1 MVKSVKSDN
10 GSDFALTF
18 VCAIVLRLVLI
29 LWSAHQDA
37 NFDVKYTDVDYIVYT
52 DAAKH
57 VVNGGSPYA
66 RATYRYPPILAVLLT
81 PNVLIHEVYGK
92 FLFSALD
99 VVVGVLILKIGL
111 LRGYHG
117 RELKYALWTWLFNP
131 FTCTISTRGSCESL
145 TGVLM
150 LLVVHSLLVGDIAK
164 GAIAY
169 GVVVHFRLYPIIH
182 SLMFVAFLSK
192 RDAVGDRNLFQEQQ
206 FKSLSWVTVQNVKF
220 SIISALTFFGLS
232 WVSFAKYG
240 MEYLDESMLYHLR
253 RTDHRHN
260 FAPAF
265 YGVYLDAHVQHDSA
279 LWLSHVKQISDLL
292 ASSALP
298 MLSVVLVLGFLLAH
312 DMPFALFAQ
321 TLAFVTFNKV
331 CTAQY
336 FVWWFML
343 LPLILPSLLKS
354 HRRKHV
360 IFSFSLWTITQ
371 LQWLAW
377 AYSLEFKGM
386 QVYRSLWIAS
396 LAFFGANIWFL
407 VNIIDAYELV
417 DVHGAFGRTKTE

>member
-1 MVKSVKSDN
+1 MVKLVKSDN

-18 VCAIVLRLVLI
+18 ACAIALRLVLI

-52 DAAKH
+52 DAARH

-66 RATYRYPPILAVLLT
+66 RATYRYPPVLAILLT

-92 FLFSALD
+92 VLFSALD
-99 VVVGVLILKIGL
+99 VVVGGLILKIGL
-111 LRGYHG
+111 LRGYNG
-117 RELKYALWTWLFNP
+117 REIKYALWTWLFNP

-169 GVVVHFRLYPIIH
+169 GAVVHFRLYPIIH
-182 SLMFVAFLSK
+182 SLMFVAYLSK
-192 RDAVGDRNLFQEQQ
+192 RDIVGNRSLFQN
-206 FKSLSWVTVQNVKF
+206 FKFLSWVTVQNVKF
-220 SIISALTFFGLS
+220 GVLSALAFFGLS
-232 WVSFAKYG
+232 WVSFATYG
-240 MEYLDESMLYHLR
+240 MEYLDESILYHVR

-265 YGVYLDAHVQHDSA
+265 YGVYLDAHLQHEA
-279 LWLSHVKQISDLL
+279 VLSQSRVKQVSDLL
-292 ASSALP
+292 ASSALAT
-298 MLSVVLVLGFLLAH
+298 LSVVLVLGFLLSR
-312 DMPFALFAQ
+312 DMTFALFAQ

-343 LPLILPSLLKS
+343 LPLILPSLMRS
-354 HRRKHV
+354 YRKKHL
-360 IFSFSLWTITQ
+360 IFSFSLWIIAQ
-371 LQWLAW
+371 LHWLVW

-386 QVYRSLWIAS
+386 QVYRILWTAS

-417 DVHGAFGRTKTE
+417 DVIGPSKME

>member
-1 MVKSVKSDN
+1 MVKLVKSDN

-18 VCAIVLRLVLI
+18 ACAIALRLVLI

-52 DAAKH
+52 DAARH

-66 RATYRYPPILAVLLT
+66 RATYRYPPVLAILLT

-92 FLFSALD
+92 VLFSALD
-99 VVVGVLILKIGL
+99 VVVGALILKIGL
-111 LRGYHG
+111 LRGYNG
-117 RELKYALWTWLFNP
+117 REIKYALWTWLFNP

-169 GVVVHFRLYPIIH
+169 GAVVHFRLYPIIH
-182 SLMFVAFLSK
+182 SLMFVAYLSK
-192 RDAVGDRNLFQEQQ
+192 RDIVGNRSLFQN
-206 FKSLSWVTVQNVKF
+206 FNLLSWVTVQNVKF
-220 SIISALTFFGLS
+220 GILSALTFFGLS

-240 MEYLDESMLYHLR
+240 MEYLDESILYHVR

-265 YGVYLDAHVQHDSA
+265 YGVYLDAHLQHEATS
-279 LWLSHVKQISDLL
+279 SHSHFKQVSDLL
-292 ASSALP
+292 ASSAVAT
-298 MLSVVLVLGFLLAH
+298 LSVVLVLGFLLSR

-343 LPLILPSLLKS
+343 LPLILPSLLRS
-354 HRRKHV
+354 YRKKHL
-360 IFSFSLWTITQ
+360 IFSFSLWIVAQ
-371 LQWLAW
+371 LHWLLW

-386 QVYRSLWIAS
+386 QVYRSLWTAS

-417 DVHGAFGRTKTE
+417 DVIGPSKME

>member
-1 MVKSVKSDN
+1 MVKLVKSDN

-18 VCAIVLRLVLI
+18 ACAIALRLVLI

-52 DAAKH
+52 DAARH

-66 RATYRYPPILAVLLT
+66 RATYRYPPVLAILLT

-92 FLFSALD
+92 VLFSALD
-99 VVVGVLILKIGL
+99 VVVGGLILKIGL
-111 LRGYHG
+111 LRGYNG
-117 RELKYALWTWLFNP
+117 REIKYALWTWLFNP

-169 GVVVHFRLYPIIH
+169 GAVVHFRLYPIIH
-182 SLMFVAFLSK
+182 SLMFVAYLSK
-192 RDAVGDRNLFQEQQ
+192 RDIVGNRSLFQN
-206 FKSLSWVTVQNVKF
+206 FKFLSWVTVQNVKF
-220 SIISALTFFGLS
+220 GVLSALAFFGLS
-232 WVSFAKYG
+232 WVSFATYG
-240 MEYLDESMLYHLR
+240 MEYLDESILYHVR

-265 YGVYLDAHVQHDSA
+265 YGVYLDAHLQHEA
-279 LWLSHVKQISDLL
+279 VLSQSRVKQVSDLL
-292 ASSALP
+292 ASSALAT
-298 MLSVVLVLGFLLAH
+298 LSVVLVLGFLLSR

-343 LPLILPSLLKS
+343 LPLILPSLVRS
-354 HRRKHV
+354 YRKKHL
-360 IFSFSLWTITQ
+360 IFSFSLWIIAQ
-371 LQWLAW
+371 LHWLVW

-386 QVYRSLWIAS
+386 QVYRILWTAS

-407 VNIIDAYELV
+407 VNIIDAYELI
-417 DVHGAFGRTKTE
+417 DIIGPSKME

>member
-1 MVKSVKSDN
+1 MVKLVKSDN

-18 VCAIVLRLVLI
+18 ACAIALRLVLI

-52 DAAKH
+52 DAARH

-66 RATYRYPPILAVLLT
+66 RATYRYPPVLAILLT

-92 FLFSALD
+92 VLFSALD
-99 VVVGVLILKIGL
+99 VVVGGLILKIGL
-111 LRGYHG
+111 LRGYNG
-117 RELKYALWTWLFNP
+117 REIKYALWTWLFNP

-169 GVVVHFRLYPIIH
+169 GAVVHFRLYPIIH
-182 SLMFVAFLSK
+182 SLMFVAYLSK
-192 RDAVGDRNLFQEQQ
+192 RDIVGNRSLFQN
-206 FKSLSWVTVQNVKF
+206 FKFLSWVTVQNVKF
-220 SIISALTFFGLS
+220 GVLSALAFFGLS
-232 WVSFAKYG
+232 WVSFATYG
-240 MEYLDESMLYHLR
+240 MEYLDESILYHVR

-265 YGVYLDAHVQHDSA
+265 YGVYLDAHLQHEA
-279 LWLSHVKQISDLL
+279 VLSQSRVKQVSDLL
-292 ASSALP
+292 ASSALAT
-298 MLSVVLVLGFLLAH
+298 LSVVLVLGFLLSR

-343 LPLILPSLLKS
+343 LPLILPSLVRS
-354 HRRKHV
+354 YRKKHL
-360 IFSFSLWTITQ
+360 IFSFSLWIIAQ
-371 LQWLAW
+371 LHWLVW

-386 QVYRSLWIAS
+386 QVYRILWTAS

-417 DVHGAFGRTKTE
+417 DVIGPSKME

>member
-1 MVKSVKSDN
+1 MVKLVKSDN

-18 VCAIVLRLVLI
+18 ACAIALRLVLI

-52 DAAKH
+52 DAARH

-66 RATYRYPPILAVLLT
+66 RATYRYPPVLAILLT

-92 FLFSALD
+92 VLFSALD
-99 VVVGVLILKIGL
+99 IVVGGLILKIGL
-111 LRGYHG
+111 LRGYNG
-117 RELKYALWTWLFNP
+117 REIKYALWTWLFNP

-169 GVVVHFRLYPIIH
+169 GAVVHFRLYPIIH
-182 SLMFVAFLSK
+182 SLMFVAYLSK
-192 RDAVGDRNLFQEQQ
+192 RDIVGNRSLFQN
-206 FKSLSWVTVQNVKF
+206 FKFLSWVTVQNVKF
-220 SIISALTFFGLS
+220 GVLSALTFFGLS
-232 WVSFAKYG
+232 WVSFATYG
-240 MEYLDESMLYHLR
+240 MEYLDESILYHVR

-265 YGVYLDAHVQHDSA
+265 YGVYLDAHLQHEA
-279 LWLSHVKQISDLL
+279 VLSQSRVKQVSDLL
-292 ASSALP
+292 ASSALAT
-298 MLSVVLVLGFLLAH
+298 LSVVLVLGFLLSR

-343 LPLILPSLLKS
+343 LPLILPSLMRS
-354 HRRKHV
+354 YRKKHL
-360 IFSFSLWTITQ
+360 IFSFSLWIIAQ
-371 LQWLAW
+371 LHWLVW

-386 QVYRSLWIAS
+386 QVYRILWTAS

-417 DVHGAFGRTKTE
+417 DVIGPSKME

>member
-1 MVKSVKSDN
+1 MVKLVKSDN

-18 VCAIVLRLVLI
+18 ACAIALRLVLI

-52 DAAKH
+52 DAARH

-66 RATYRYPPILAVLLT
+66 RATYRYPPVLAILLT

-92 FLFSALD
+92 VLFSALD
-99 VVVGVLILKIGL
+99 IVVGGLILKIGL
-111 LRGYHG
+111 LRGYNG
-117 RELKYALWTWLFNP
+117 REIKYALWTWLFNP

-169 GVVVHFRLYPIIH
+169 GAVVHFRLYPIIH
-182 SLMFVAFLSK
+182 SLMFVAYLSK
-192 RDAVGDRNLFQEQQ
+192 RDIVGNRSLFQN
-206 FKSLSWVTVQNVKF
+206 FKFLSWVTVQNVKF
-220 SIISALTFFGLS
+220 GVLSALAFFGLS
-232 WVSFAKYG
+232 WVSFATYG
-240 MEYLDESMLYHLR
+240 MEYLDESILYHVR

-265 YGVYLDAHVQHDSA
+265 YGVYLDAHLQHEA
-279 LWLSHVKQISDLL
+279 VLSQSRVKQVSDLL
-292 ASSALP
+292 ASSALAT
-298 MLSVVLVLGFLLAH
+298 LSVVLVLGFLLSR

-343 LPLILPSLLKS
+343 LPLILPSLMRS
-354 HRRKHV
+354 YRKKHL
-360 IFSFSLWTITQ
+360 IFSFSLWIIAQ
-371 LQWLAW
+371 LHWLVW

-386 QVYRSLWIAS
+386 QVYRSLWTAS

-417 DVHGAFGRTKTE
+417 DVIGPSKME

>member
-1 MVKSVKSDN
+1 MVKLVKSDN

-18 VCAIVLRLVLI
+18 ACAIALRLVLI

-52 DAAKH
+52 DAARH

-66 RATYRYPPILAVLLT
+66 RATYRYPPVLAILLT

-92 FLFSALD
+92 VLFSALD
-99 VVVGVLILKIGL
+99 IVVGGLILKIGL
-111 LRGYHG
+111 LRGYNG
-117 RELKYALWTWLFNP
+117 REIKYALWTWLFNP

-169 GVVVHFRLYPIIH
+169 GAVVHFRLYPIIH
-182 SLMFVAFLSK
+182 SLMFVAYLSK
-192 RDAVGDRNLFQEQQ
+192 RDIVGNRSLFQN
-206 FKSLSWVTVQNVKF
+206 FKFLSWVTVQNVKF
-220 SIISALTFFGLS
+220 GVLSALAFFGLS
-232 WVSFAKYG
+232 WVSFATYG
-240 MEYLDESMLYHLR
+240 MEYLDESILYHVR

-265 YGVYLDAHVQHDSA
+265 YGVYLDAHLQHEA
-279 LWLSHVKQISDLL
+279 VLSQSRVKQVSDLL
-292 ASSALP
+292 ASSALAT
-298 MLSVVLVLGFLLAH
+298 LSVVLVLGFLLSR

-343 LPLILPSLLKS
+343 LPLILPSLMRS
-354 HRRKHV
+354 YRKKHL
-360 IFSFSLWTITQ
+360 IFSFSLWIIAQ
-371 LQWLAW
+371 LHWLVW

-386 QVYRSLWIAS
+386 QVYRILWTAS

-417 DVHGAFGRTKTE
+417 DVIGPSKME

>member
-1 MVKSVKSDN
+1 MVKLVKSDN

-18 VCAIVLRLVLI
+18 ACAIALRLVLI

-52 DAAKH
+52 DAARH

-66 RATYRYPPILAVLLT
+66 RATYRYPPVLAILLT

-92 FLFSALD
+92 VLFSALD
-99 VVVGVLILKIGL
+99 VVVGGLILKIGL
-111 LRGYHG
+111 LRGYNG
-117 RELKYALWTWLFNP
+117 REIKYALWTWLFNP

-169 GVVVHFRLYPIIH
+169 GAVVHFRLYPIIH
-182 SLMFVAFLSK
+182 SLMFVAYLSK
-192 RDAVGDRNLFQEQQ
+192 RDIVGNRSLFQN
-206 FKSLSWVTVQNVKF
+206 FKFLSWVTVQNVKF
-220 SIISALTFFGLS
+220 GVLSALAFFGLS
-232 WVSFAKYG
+232 WVSFATYG
-240 MEYLDESMLYHLR
+240 MEYLDESILYHVR

-265 YGVYLDAHVQHDSA
+265 YGVYLDAHLQHEA
-279 LWLSHVKQISDLL
+279 VLSQSRVKQVSDLL
-292 ASSALP
+292 ASSALAT
-298 MLSVVLVLGFLLAH
+298 LSVVLVLGFLLSR

-343 LPLILPSLLKS
+343 LPLILPSLMRS
-354 HRRKHV
+354 YRKKHL
-360 IFSFSLWTITQ
+360 IFSFSLWIIAQ
-371 LQWLAW
+371 LHWLVW

-386 QVYRSLWIAS
+386 QVYRSLWTAS

-407 VNIIDAYELV
+407 VNIIDAYELI
-417 DVHGAFGRTKTE
+417 DVIGPSKME

>member
-1 MVKSVKSDN
+1 MVKLVKSDN
-10 GSDFALTF
+10 GSDFTLTF
-18 VCAIVLRLVLI
+18 ACAIALRLVLI

-52 DAAKH
+52 DAARH
-57 VVNGGSPYA
+57 VVNGVSPYA
-66 RATYRYPPILAVLLT
+66 RATYRYPPVLAILLT

-92 FLFSALD
+92 VLFSALD
-99 VVVGVLILKIGL
+99 VVVGALILKIGL
-111 LRGYHG
+111 LRGYNG
-117 RELKYALWTWLFNP
+117 REIKYALWTWLFNP

-169 GVVVHFRLYPIIH
+169 GAVVHFRLYPIIH
-182 SLMFVAFLSK
+182 SLMFVAYLGK
-192 RDAVGDRNLFQEQQ
+192 RDIVGNRSLFQN
-206 FKSLSWVTVQNVKF
+206 FNLLSWVTVQNVKF
-220 SIISALTFFGLS
+220 GVLSALTFFGLS

-240 MEYLDESMLYHLR
+240 MEYLDESILYHVR

-265 YGVYLDAHVQHDSA
+265 YGVYLDAHLQHEAASSH
-279 LWLSHVKQISDLL
+279 SHVKQVSDLL
-292 ASSALP
+292 ASSAVAT
-298 MLSVVLVLGFLLAH
+298 LSVVLVLGFLLSR

-343 LPLILPSLLKS
+343 LPLSLPSLMRSYQK
-354 HRRKHV
+354 KHL
-360 IFSFSLWTITQ
+360 IFSFSLWIIAQ
-371 LQWLAW
+371 LHWLLW

-386 QVYRSLWIAS
+386 QVYRSLWAAS

-407 VNIIDAYELV
+407 VNTIDAYELV
-417 DVHGAFGRTKTE
+417 DVIGPSKME

>member
-1 MVKSVKSDN
+1 MVKLVKSDN

-18 VCAIVLRLVLI
+18 ACAIALRLVLI

-52 DAAKH
+52 DAARH

-66 RATYRYPPILAVLLT
+66 RATYRYPPVLAILLT

-92 FLFSALD
+92 VLFSALD
-99 VVVGVLILKIGL
+99 VVVGGLILKIGL
-111 LRGYHG
+111 LRGYNG
-117 RELKYALWTWLFNP
+117 REIKYALWTWLFNP

-169 GVVVHFRLYPIIH
+169 GAVVHFRLYPIIH
-182 SLMFVAFLSK
+182 SLMFVAYLSK
-192 RDAVGDRNLFQEQQ
+192 RDIVGNRSLFQN
-206 FKSLSWVTVQNVKF
+206 FKFLSWVTVQNVKF
-220 SIISALTFFGLS
+220 GVLSALAFFGLS
-232 WVSFAKYG
+232 WVSFATYG
-240 MEYLDESMLYHLR
+240 MEYLDESILYHVR

-265 YGVYLDAHVQHDSA
+265 YGVYLDAHLQHEA
-279 LWLSHVKQISDLL
+279 VLSQSRVKQVSDLL
-292 ASSALP
+292 ASSALAT
-298 MLSVVLVLGFLLAH
+298 LSVVLVLGFLLSR

-343 LPLILPSLLKS
+343 LPLILPSLMRS
-354 HRRKHV
+354 YRKKHL
-360 IFSFSLWTITQ
+360 IFSFSLWIIAQ
-371 LQWLAW
+371 LHWLVW

-386 QVYRSLWIAS
+386 QVYRILWTAS

-417 DVHGAFGRTKTE
+417 DVIGPSKME